1 MKKNCF
7 ARMRASLKAAAIPDP
22 PASVVAISEDSSN
35 PDSHPSETVVSE
47 KAGCEAG
54 ECFSPGY
61 TTATFDDIARLQKN
75 ISCPG
80 GLRPPRLALCQ
91 RPYETENP

>member
-47 KAGCEAG
+47 RQDVKPESA
-54 ECFSPGY
+54 SVP
-61 TTATFDDIARLQKN
+61 DIRRRRSMTLPDYKN